1 MNRYASV
8 ALLIAVLQA
17 NAYSATGTLGVYD
30 DADLNGFNHFAAAC
44 GSNYYYF
51 ETTVVHGGTTAI
63 ALSKLDN
70 NGIGWATPSTYSAS
84 SDYDSLSF
92 WVNAGDTPTT
102 LTSLAIDD
110 SSFDRHFLH
119 LEDLYGGPLPAN
131 TWIHLQVPFSSP
143 FFITAFSTPPESV
156 TAVCIINHS
165 SGTQTTFLYVDDVTL
180 RGADIFR
187 NGFEP

>member
-1 MNRYASV
+1 M
-8 ALLIAVLQA
+8 
-17 NAYSATGTLGVYD
+17 
-30 DADLNGFNHFAAAC
+30 
-44 GSNYYYF
+44 
-51 ETTVVHGGTTAI
+51 VHGGTTAI

-84 SDYDSLSF
+84 SDYDSVGF

-102 LTSLAIDD
+102 LTSLAIDNL
-110 SSFDRHFLH
+110 SFDRHFLH

-143 FFITAFSTPPESV
+143 FFVTASSTPPESV

-187 NGFEP
+187 NGFES